1 MILTRECLDWMAH
14 CVFLPSNSPKPT
26 DGNTLLLLHGD
37 GSGNLGNLITDD
49 SYTTGKQTQLH
60 GWAVNY

>member
-1 MILTRECLDWMAH
+1 MPAILRRIWTNCSA
-14 CVFLPSNSPKPT
+14 T
-26 DGNTLLLLHGD
+26 NTVLLLHAD
-37 GSGNLGNLITDD
+37 GSGNLFTDD